1 MFEVTINGKK
11 CRLASA
17 DTLAEILRDHYP
29 DYCVAALVNNRLH
42 DLSKVIDG
50 DCEIV
55 PIDLTCEDGM
65 RIYSRTLKY
74 VFIMAGHRS
83 FPGVKVRFRYSI
95 ARGQNWELEGD

>member
-11 CRLASA
+11 CNLASP

-50 DCEIV
+50 DCEIAV
-55 PIDLTCEDGM
+55 SYTHLTVQLL
-65 RIYSRTLKY
+65 RLK
-74 VFIMAGHRS
+74 
-83 FPGVKVRFRYSI
+83 
-95 ARGQNWELEGD
+95 